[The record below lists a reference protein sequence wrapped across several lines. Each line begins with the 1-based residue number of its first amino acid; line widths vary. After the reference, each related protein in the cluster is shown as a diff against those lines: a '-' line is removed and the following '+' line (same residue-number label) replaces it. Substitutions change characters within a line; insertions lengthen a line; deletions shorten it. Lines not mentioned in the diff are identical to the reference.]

1 MTQSFNYYKH
11 SFIASF
17 IALISSSVGL
27 AQSQTDTGIRTSQP
41 LTILS
46 ANDGAT
52 HGRLNADGRP
62 DTEHLTLDS
71 ITAIY
76 LGPGSPPLAR
86 TVYGTVPNSIIS
98 VPYLP
103 MTPDGHY
110 GFVSSA
116 GIGPK
121 GEPAN
126 LLSVI
131 NLASPDLDVVQKVEV
146 PDPRT
151 GVMHPDGKHLI
162 IPDAKGFRAPPRSR
176 YLIHSGSS

>member
-1 MTQSFNYYKH
+1 MTRSPSFVLDSAAEPLPEGIFNQKRRLRMTQSFNYYKH

-71 ITAIY
+71 ITA
-76 LGPGSPPLAR
+76 
-86 TVYGTVPNSIIS
+86 
-98 VPYLP
+98 
-103 MTPDGHY
+103 
-110 GFVSSA
+110 
-116 GIGPK
+116 
-121 GEPAN
+121 
-126 LLSVI
+126 
-131 NLASPDLDVVQKVEV
+131 
-146 PDPRT
+146 
-151 GVMHPDGKHLI
+151 
-162 IPDAKGFRAPPRSR
+162 
-176 YLIHSGSS
+176 